1 MRVLLDTHIYL
12 WWLADSPS
20 LSRSARKI
28 IESAET
34 VYVSSASI
42 WEAVIKIGLK
52 RLDVEAEDLVSGI
65 QESDFIELPIK
76 AEHTLSLLQ
85 LGNYHKD
92 PFDRI
97 LVAQAISEP
106 VHLLSSDSVLAQ
118 YSKLVMI
125 V

>member
-1 MRVLLDTHIYL
+1 V
-12 WWLADSPS
+12 
-20 LSRSARKI
+20 AR
-28 IESAET
+28 
-34 VYVSSASI
+34 
-42 WEAVIKIGLK
+42 GLK

>member
-1 MRVLLDTHIYL
+1 MRILLDTHIYL
-12 WWLADSPS
+12 WWLEDSPS
-20 LSRSARKI
+20 LSKSARKT

-52 RLDVEAEDLVSGI
+52 RLDVEAEDLIAGI
-65 QESDFIELPIK
+65 QESGFVELPIK

-85 LGNYHKD
+85 SKHYHKD
-92 PFDRI
+92 PFDRM

-106 VHLLSSDSVLAQ
+106 LHLLSSDSILAQ
-118 YSKLVMI
+118 YSQLVMI